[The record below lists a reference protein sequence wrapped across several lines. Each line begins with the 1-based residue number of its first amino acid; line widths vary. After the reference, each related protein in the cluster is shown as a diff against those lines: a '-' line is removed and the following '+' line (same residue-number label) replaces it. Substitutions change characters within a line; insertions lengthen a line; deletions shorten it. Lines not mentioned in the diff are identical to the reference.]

1 MGSAFQHEMNNR
13 ANERE
18 IVQLSDRN
26 GASET
31 DVRALFV
38 SEFERLKMGAKVGA
52 YLTVLTTSNVRGMLR
67 RKAARLAA
75 AADGLSPPA

>member
-1 MGSAFQHEMNNR
+1 MGSNFQHDLSSR

-18 IVQLSDRN
+18 IALLSDRA
-26 GASET
+26 GASVT

-38 SEFERLKMGAKVGA
+38 PEFARLKMGAKIGA

-67 RKAARLAA
+67 REAARLA
-75 AADGLSPPA
+75 PANGTLR

>member
-1 MGSAFQHEMNNR
+1 MGSVFQHDLSGR

-18 IVQLSDRN
+18 IVLLSDRN
-26 GASET
+26 CASET

-38 SEFERLKMGAKVGA
+38 SEFARLKMGAKVGA

-75 AADGLSPPA
+75 AADGTLR

>member
-1 MGSAFQHEMNNR
+1 MGSAFQHDLSSR

-18 IVQLSDRN
+18 IVLLSDRN

-31 DVRALFV
+31 DVRALFA
-38 SEFERLKMGAKVGA
+38 SEFARLKMGAKVGA

-75 AADGLSPPA
+75 AANGILR

>member
-1 MGSAFQHEMNNR
+1 MGLSFQHYVNSR

-18 IVQLSDRN
+18 IVVLSDRN

-31 DVRALFV
+31 DVRALFA
-38 SEFERLKMGAKVGA
+38 SEFARLKMGAKVGA

-75 AADGLSPPA
+75 AADGTLR